1 MKKWIVL
8 IMTLLLATVVVACG
22 DDNNAE
28 GNKDSNQEEQQEQGN
43 TGKEGEKPKKV
54 EITDKEKVSEDEVV
68 ASVNGEEI
76 KGDRYNPTYSQ
87 LKITMGQYNQDVS
100 DLNKLKKQTIEML
113 ITQHLINTDAAK
125 KGIEVTEKEVQ
136 KEFDKIKKENED
148 RLKTA
153 LEQFQMDEEQFK
165 AMLKDNIITTEYTDK
180 EFDVKVSDKE
190 VKEYYNKIK
199 EQSEEVAKLD
209 DLEEQIKTRLEQEKA
224 SEQLQKRID
233 DLKKD
238 AEIKTLL

>member
-1 MKKWIVL
+1 MKKWIGTIDDIVVGNCCSGMWRCTMLKGIKTL
-8 IMTLLLATVVVACG
+8 I
-22 DDNNAE
+22 
-28 GNKDSNQEEQQEQGN
+28 KRSSRS
-43 TGKEGEKPKKV
+43 KETQVKKEKSRQKV

-87 LKITMGQYNQDVS
+87 LKITIGHYNQDVS
-100 DLNKLKKQTIEML
+100 DLDKLKEQTIDML

-125 KGIEVTEKEVQ
+125 KGIEVTDKEVQ

-153 LEQFQMDEEQFK
+153 LEQFQMDEKQFK
-165 AMLKDNIITTEYTDK
+165 TMLKDNIITTEYTDK
-180 EFDVKVSDKE
+180 EFDVKVTDKE
-190 VKEYYNKIK
+190 VKEYYNEIK

-224 SEQLQKRID
+224 SAQLQKRID